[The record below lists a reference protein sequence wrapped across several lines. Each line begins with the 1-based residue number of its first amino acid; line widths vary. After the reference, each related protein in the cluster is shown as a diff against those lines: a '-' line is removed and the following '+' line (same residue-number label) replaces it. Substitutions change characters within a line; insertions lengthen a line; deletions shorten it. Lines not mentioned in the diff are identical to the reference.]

1 MKTQSSLP
9 MFASLLMV
17 CSLTAAVAAAEPND
31 LEASVAR
38 MARIGVCYSASFPP
52 DASRIAF
59 NADLGGIPQVW
70 TVASEG
76 GWPQPVTA
84 LDDPVHF
91 LHWSPDGST
100 IAFTVAPG
108 GGMNEQVY
116 TVRPDGT
123 GL

>member
-1 MKTQSSLP
+1 MKPQRSLVL
-9 MFASLLMV
+9 FAILLTV
-17 CSLTAAVAAAEPND
+17 DWLTAAVAAAEPDD

-38 MARIGVCYSASFPP
+38 MARIGVCFSASFSP
-52 DASRIAF
+52 DGTRIAF
-59 NADLGGIPQVW
+59 NSDLGGIPQVW

-91 LHWSPDGST
+91 LHWSPDGSA

-108 GGMNEQVY
+108 GRLHVN
-116 TVRPDGT
+116 
-123 GL
+123 